1 MSSVYK
7 LDNIMEA
14 YREVENGHIRGK
26 VVVEMAD
33 HTRWLTHTSQYIP
46 VLVDMLEVVKKVG
59 L

>member
-33 HTRWLTHTSQYIP
+33 
-46 VLVDMLEVVKKVG
+46 
-59 L
+59 